1 MHNCT
6 GVVRPP
12 QEPLQVTNHF
22 SSQLTTR
29 TDHKPLQLST
39 HNSYRSQTTSAL
51 TTPTGHKPLQLS
63 THNSYRSQTTSA
75 LTTPRSDPNTVKA
88 IVVLIESPTGMGK
101 TKLLQEMKNVAESKK
116 MRLGNNSTTK
126 KNRC

>member
-1 MHNCT
+1 MRCT
-6 GVVRPP
+6 IVQGLYDLLKNP
-12 QEPLQVTNHF
+12 
-22 SSQLTTR
+22 
-29 TDHKPLQLST
+29 
-39 HNSYRSQTTSAL
+39 
-51 TTPTGHKPLQLS
+51 
-63 THNSYRSQTTSA
+63 YRSQTTSA

-116 MRLGNNSTTK
+116 MRLGKNSTTK